1 MREIVWTKRKGIKGS
16 DQDLLATGFKT
27 CRTEPCNSKKLRGT
41 VCRKSLEPPQVN
53 KLVCKQEKKEQAC
66 NANSKKQDN
75 FCYTEFSG
83 TKDFIYLKA
92 VTYMWRQRNVANRTN
107 QDEIR

>member
-1 MREIVWTKRKGIKGS
+1 MEVDYFLG
-16 DQDLLATGFKT
+16 QFKFAKLKDA
-27 CRTEPCNSKKLRGT
+27 EYIMNPPSFFKKTL
-41 VCRKSLEPPQVN
+41 Q
-53 KLVCKQEKKEQAC
+53 KKE
-66 NANSKKQDN
+66 
-75 FCYTEFSG
+75 TEFSG